1 MDDTTTQKIEDF
13 YNERFNNE
21 SAVVNLTEEQWTTL
35 GLVHGILRD
44 LVHDMRLHPDK
55 PDYHNRAAWHPI
67 YKTYIDFSKHMC
79 LDDYNNDY
87 LYSDGWKAQQQPY
100 EYIKRWR

>member
-1 MDDTTTQKIEDF
+1 MDDTTPQKIKDF
-13 YNERFNNE
+13 YDERFNNE

-55 PDYHNRAAWHPI
+55 PEYHNRAAWHPI
-67 YKTYIDFSKHMC
+67 YKTYRTHK
-79 LDDYNNDY
+79 
-87 LYSDGWKAQQQPY
+87 
-100 EYIKRWR
+100 KRVGGLA

>member
-1 MDDTTTQKIEDF
+1 M
-13 YNERFNNE
+13 
-21 SAVVNLTEEQWTTL
+21 
-35 GLVHGILRD
+35 
-44 LVHDMRLHPDK
+44 
-55 PDYHNRAAWHPI
+55 AAWHPI